1 MSAAALPRI
10 AITLGDPAGI
20 GPEIALKAA
29 LDPAVREVCRPVLFG
44 DRVVLEQHAK
54 ACGLTPAI
62 HSFTRAADAQWKND
76 AVALVERRQ
85 FSPGELLLGT
95 ITGSHGESALDSAKA
110 AIDAALAGDV
120 DAVVAAPQ
128 TEAAIKLAGIE
139 FDGYPT
145 FVARCTGVPPEDAF
159 LMLCFDAN
167 HDKAGEA
174 RSEIRIVHA
183 TLHVSVRHALELLT
197 RDRVLNAIRSAD
209 SALRRFGVRAPR
221 LAVSG
226 LNPHAGENGLFGDE
240 ERTVITPAIRD
251 AARNGVAAE
260 GPFGADTM
268 FLKTGYD
275 AFVVMLHDQGHIMA
289 KTHAFEG
296 TAAVTIGTPV
306 LFSSVAHGSA
316 LEIAGRNRASPGAV
330 ISAVR
335 RLAGM
340 AAIA

>member
-29 LDPAVREVCRPVLFG
+29 LDPAVREVCRPLLFG
-44 DRVVLEQHAK
+44 DPLVLRQHAA
-54 ACGLTPAI
+54 ACGLAPSI
-62 HSFTRAADAQWKND
+62 HTFTRATDAWNADGAGADAVQ
-76 AVALVERRQ
+76 LVERRQ
-85 FSPGELLLGT
+85 FSPGELMLGT

-159 LMLCFDAN
+159 LMLCFEGRD
-167 HDKAGEA
+167 EA

-240 ERTVITPAIRD
+240 ERTVIAPAIRD
-251 AARNGVAAE
+251 ATRNGVSAE

-275 AFVVMLHDQGHIMA
+275 AFVVMIHDQGHIMA
-289 KTHAFEG
+289 KTHAFQG

-316 LEIAGRNRASPGAV
+316 LEIAGRNKASPGAV

-340 AAIA
+340 AAMA